1 MGGKSGGGAATPY
14 EAPNTLNSAQSLRVV
29 DAVCEGEI
37 KGFAYGNDEPWKSVF
52 FDDTPVQNQ
61 DGSFNFKGVAG
72 FFLRGTPDQG
82 YIPGFDAVERTVSVG
97 VEVKKHA
104 AAVRAVTDARAY
116 TGQRRYVGSPN
127 RAGGGIGRQF
137 GCGEVAARELYGKIG
152 RGVLRRRT
160 V

>member
-97 VEVKKHA
+97 GQEA
-104 AAVRAVTDARAY
+104 RGGSACGNGCARVRLARYSGRGAQCAY
-116 TGQRRYVGSPN
+116 AGQRRYVGGSN
-127 RAGGGIGRQF
+127 RAGGGIGR
-137 GCGEVAARELYGKIG
+137 
-152 RGVLRRRT
+152 
-160 V
+160 